1 MKISGQCWLHPILNR
16 TPSEGSPSPLNLPS
30 STLKELRNLGETV
43 HRYGPSPCTATLA
56 YYRDIKQFPLLF
68 PLWLAQKKHL
78 GFLRR
83 SVPWLVSR
91 RWEKGQVALS
101 HQQLNSNLPRASFV
115 FSSFA
120 FVALTWFGEWSSMVI
135 YLFIYFNLQCFLQL
149 LSVRVVNPI
158 KVNIS
163 VVADVC
169 CDILIFIL
177 HLPVDWQWTWRHGN
191 WALMDKKQKSHNYR
205 FPGIS
210 VMFVMQGIFRIL
222 KIALHFFAAYRL
234 QRFIYLGYQTFL
246 LLCCQKVT
254 DVFELS
260 GVFEMGNIFKVSW
273 IRLHEPSL
281 CLVLSLLPLP
291 WQNSCLKQL
300 LVNSLCSCQN

>member
-1 MKISGQCWLHPILNR
+1 MVKISGQCWLHPILNR

-120 FVALTWFGEWSSMVI
+120 FVALAWFGEWFAMLPAVVI
-135 YLFIYFNLQCFLQL
+135 SKSGESHQRKHISGGWCLLWYFDIYSAPSC
-149 LSVRVVNPI
+149 RMAVNM
-158 KVNIS
+158 K
-163 VVADVC
+163 
-169 CDILIFIL
+169 
-177 HLPVDWQWTWRHGN
+177 TWKLG
-191 WALMDKKQKSHNYR
+191 
-205 FPGIS
+205 
-210 VMFVMQGIFRIL
+210 
-222 KIALHFFAAYRL
+222 AY
-234 QRFIYLGYQTFL
+234 G
-246 LLCCQKVT
+246 
-254 DVFELS
+254 
-260 GVFEMGNIFKVSW
+260 
-273 IRLHEPSL
+273 
-281 CLVLSLLPLP
+281 
-291 WQNSCLKQL
+291 
-300 LVNSLCSCQN
+300 